1 MPRVFTCLS
10 VATMVVFL
18 FGGAALGADVAKIG
32 VLDFQKILESSKAGK
47 EAQAEINEEGKLMET
62 ELKRRGEEITALEQ
76 QIETEKMVMKEDVRQ
91 EKQRDIR
98 IKIND
103 LKTLQKKYLR
113 EFQVLEE
120 GIIKRLQKDVFAI
133 VREIG
138 AEKGYLLILEKR
150 AAGVVYSP
158 ETLDVTDDVIKA
170 YDARFTA
177 QGGTKSE

>member
-1 MPRVFTCLS
+1 MF
-10 VATMVVFL
+10 VFL
-18 FGGAALGADVAKIG
+18 LGGVALGADVAKIG

-47 EAQAEINEEGKLMET
+47 AAQAEINEEGKVMET
-62 ELKRRGEEITALEQ
+62 ELKRRGEEITELEQ
-76 QIETEKMVMKEDVRQ
+76 QIETEKMVMNEDVRQ

-113 EFQVLEE
+113 EFKVLEE
-120 GIIKRLQKDVFAI
+120 GIIKRLQKDVFGI

-170 YDARFTA
+170 YDARYA
-177 QGGTKSE
+177 VKGDAKSE